1 MDSAHSHRA
10 YARSLGLTFPLY
22 SDWNRE
28 AARAFGILVDE
39 SYGYRP
45 SNVRAAFLVGVDGVV
60 RWARVDQGI
69 VHPDELVAAL
79 ESARTEGGQT

>member
-10 YARSLGLTFPLY
+10 FARSLGLTFPLL

-28 AARAFGILVDE
+28 AVQAFDLLVDE

-45 SNVRAAFLVGVDGVV
+45 SNLRAAFLVEDGVV
-60 RWARVDQGI
+60 RWARVDQGV
-69 VHPDELVAAL
+69 VHPDELTAAL
-79 ESARTEGGQT
+79 RAVH